1 MLENEFYQ
9 IFNEFLQKHKISPSS
24 NIETIKNE
32 WIPFLNI
39 TELHLE
45 SCICGHKIKHITYLF
60 NIHNKHIVFM
70 GSSCCKKYGLLEK
83 HLENDLLSHILKTQ
97 ISQHSFEKNEN
108 IVLLTN
114 SLDFLMKEYIFEKFK
129 LCTYKYSR
137 EMDENSYY
145 FDVFKP
151 LKKMEKDILE
161 LIEKYNFDLVQY
173 YDEISQ
179 FLKEREI
186 YYNEYSDSETN
197 SEIMEKLEII
207 ENEIN
212 GLLDIHD
219 DGLCYISENQENLCE
234 NILSE
239 NLCEN
244 ILSENLGEKIIQENL
259 GEKMVQENLCENIL
273 SENLCENI
281 LSENLGEK
289 IIPEN
294 LGEKIIPENLGEN
307 ILPENLGEKM
317 VQENLCENILQEN
330 LCENILSENLG
341 EKMVQE
347 NLCENIIQENLCE
360 NIIQENLCEN
370 ILSEKFE
377 EKDFTLNLKIEENI
391 QNELQN
397 EKERLENEYDFYEN
411 CEIYYEE
418 EPDKLKTISRFSHYS
433 SYHWNSNINMKLLH
447 YIIESNEK
455 QMQELKKNLKT
466 HIENIER
473 LKQQVYEFK
482 TLVKTSN
489 L

>member
-9 IFNEFLQKHKISPSS
+9 IFNDFLQKHKISPSS

-60 NIHNKHIVFM
+60 NIHNKNIVFM

-219 DGLCYISENQENLCE
+219 DGLCYISKNQENLC
-234 NILSE
+234 
-239 NLCEN
+239 
-244 ILSENLGEKIIQENL
+244 
-259 GEKMVQENLCENIL
+259 EKMVQENLCENIL
-273 SENLCENI
+273 
-281 LSENLGEK
+281 
-289 IIPEN
+289 PEN
-294 LGEKIIPENLGEN
+294 LGEKIIP
-307 ILPENLGEKM
+307 
-317 VQENLCENILQEN
+317 ENLCENILQEN

-347 NLCENIIQENLCE
+347 NLGEKMVQENLGE
-360 NIIQENLCEN
+360 KMVQENLGEN
-370 ILSEKFE
+370 ILPKKFE

-418 EPDKLKTISRFSHYS
+418 EPDKLKTISRFSYYS

-489 L
+489 LSSK

>member
-9 IFNEFLQKHKISPSS
+9 IFNDFLQKHKISPSS

-108 IVLLTN
+108 IILLTN
-114 SLDFLMKEYIFEKFK
+114 SLDFFIKEYIFEKFK
-129 LCTYKYSR
+129 LCTHKYSR

-234 NILSE
+234 NILPE

-244 ILSENLGEKIIQENL
+244 ILSKNLCENILSKNL

-281 LSENLGEK
+281 LSK
-289 IIPEN
+289 
-294 LGEKIIPENLGEN
+294 
-307 ILPENLGEKM
+307 
-317 VQENLCENILQEN
+317 NLCENILP
-330 LCENILSENLG
+330 
-341 EKMVQE
+341 
-347 NLCENIIQENLCE
+347 
-360 NIIQENLCEN
+360 
-370 ILSEKFE
+370 EKFE
-377 EKDFTLNLKIEENI
+377 EKDFALNLKIEQDI

-455 QMQELKKNLKT
+455 QMQELKKNVKN

-473 LKQQVYEFK
+473 LKQRVYEFK

-489 L
+489 LSSK

>member
-45 SCICGHKIKHITYLF
+45 SCICGHKVKHITYLF
-60 NIHNKHIVFM
+60 NIHNKNILFM

-108 IVLLTN
+108 IILLTN
-114 SLDFLMKEYIFEKFK
+114 SLDFLIKEYIFEKFK
-129 LCTYKYSR
+129 LCTHKYSR

-186 YYNEYSDSETN
+186 YDNEYSDSETN
-197 SEIMEKLEII
+197 SEIMEKLETI

-219 DGLCYISENQENLCE
+219 DDGLCYISENQQNLGE
-234 NILSE
+234 NIL
-239 NLCEN
+239 
-244 ILSENLGEKIIQENL
+244 Q
-259 GEKMVQENLCENIL
+259 
-273 SENLCENI
+273 
-281 LSENLGEK
+281 
-289 IIPEN
+289 
-294 LGEKIIPENLGEN
+294 ENLGEN
-307 ILPENLGEKM
+307 ILPENLGENILS
-317 VQENLCENILQEN
+317 ENLCENILQEN
-330 LCENILSENLG
+330 LGENILP
-341 EKMVQE
+341 
-347 NLCENIIQENLCE
+347 
-360 NIIQENLCEN
+360 
-370 ILSEKFE
+370 EKFE
-377 EKDFTLNLKIEENI
+377 EKDFTLNLKIEKDI

-397 EKERLENEYDFYEN
+397 EKERFENEYDFYEN

-455 QMQELKKNLKT
+455 QMQELKKNVKT
-466 HIENIER
+466 HIENIEH

-482 TLVKTSN
+482 TLVKTYK